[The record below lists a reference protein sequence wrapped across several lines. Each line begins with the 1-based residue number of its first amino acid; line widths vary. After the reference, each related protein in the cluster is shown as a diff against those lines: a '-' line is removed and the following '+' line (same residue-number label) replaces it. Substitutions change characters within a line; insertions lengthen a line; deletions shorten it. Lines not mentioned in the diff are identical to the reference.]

1 VANTDFVVDRIRS
14 RLNEANTANLPSEK
28 QSYFYDFLHSTSN
41 DIPEH
46 VVLLACEFVIVLWLL
61 VRDVPD
67 IWLYL
72 VPPGYPATFHYPVLV
87 LFPDS
92 QETG

>member
-1 VANTDFVVDRIRS
+1 MACDHSVGENVLIICVCLFQRVLVANTDFVVDRIRS

-46 VVLLACEFVIVLWLL
+46 VVLLAYEFVIVLWLGM
-61 VRDVPD
+61 
-67 IWLYL
+67 Y
-72 VPPGYPATFHYPVLV
+72 
-87 LFPDS
+87 
-92 QETG
+92 